1 MLRKC
6 KVNNMH
12 IHEGIATNYLM
23 VYSDD
28 SMEFFHEINEREMM
42 IIEN

>member
-1 MLRKC
+1 
-6 KVNNMH
+6 MH

-28 SMEFFHEINEREMM
+28 SMNLFHELNEVEMM